1 MAMSTQRN
9 TRAYVSNVAAALL
22 FALAVTLLGL
32 AWFDMIGYFQFI
44 ESWRN
49 I

>member
-1 MAMSTQRN
+1 MSTQPNAR
-9 TRAYVSNVAAALL
+9 TYVANVAAALL

-32 AWFDMIGYFQFI
+32 AWFDMIGYFQFMV
-44 ESWRN
+44 SLRN

>member
-1 MAMSTQRN
+1 MNARICL
-9 TRAYVSNVAAALL
+9 ANVAAALI

-32 AWFDMIGYFQFI
+32 SWFDMIGYFHFMV
-44 ESWRN
+44 SWMN